1 MHQIPGGDETVYS
14 LNQPAR
20 LIDPLEQC
28 MRDRLEPGRT
38 GWSSATHLGHD
49 LERLFGVRAPVAAIE
64 RALRELGRHRRIQLL
79 LDDAGTLWYRIRPE
93 ESSLNV
99 RSPGDEGHDSGR

>member
-1 MHQIPGGDETVYS
+1 MHTTGGHEETVYS
-14 LNQPAR
+14 LNHPAR
-20 LIDPLEQC
+20 LVDPLERC
-28 MRDRLEPGRT
+28 MLDRLRPGRS

-49 LERLFGVRAPVAAIE
+49 LERLFGVRAPVPAIE

-93 ESSLNV
+93 GSPLS
-99 RSPGDEGHDSGR
+99 RQSPGE